1 MPIRVRCSGCD
12 KPLNVLDINRNRDY
26 VGDDGFEWG
35 DAGNFIL
42 HYLAIAMVLHGLYD
56 TLLKKD
62 MEIAALS
69 VAVAS
74 FAWLVSRAR
83 REE

>member
-1 MPIRVRCSGCD
+1 VAIVM
-12 KPLNVLDINRNRDY
+12 NRNQDY
-26 VGDDGFEWG
+26 IDGDGFEWG
-35 DAGNFIL
+35 EAGNFIL

-62 MEIAALS
+62 YEFAALS

-74 FAWLVSRAR
+74 FAWLAWLVR
-83 REE
+83 RERGDE